1 MHVNQETHP
10 QHEPWNAGRVGG
22 AKPPLKP
29 KHIWALRTRLQIAN
43 RVHDLA
49 MLNLAIGGKLRG
61 CDLVTLKVGDVFS
74 GSGIRTRSVIV
85 QHKTGQ
91 IIHRRLLS
99 SARSG
104 CDARSPFR
112 FRADGRSRT
121 TRAPSPSRP

>member
-10 QHEPWNAGRVGG
+10 QHEPWHGGRIGG

-29 KHIWALRTRLQIAN
+29 THVWALRMRLQIAN
-43 RVHDLA
+43 QVRDLA
-49 MLNLAIGGKLRG
+49 IDGKLRG

-74 GSGIRTRSVIV
+74 GNGIRTRSVIV

-104 CDARSPFR
+104 CDARWPFR